1 MEEIK
6 QKDDLIT
13 AHAKLNNILRF
24 GLYPEVFDK
33 NESFAIEELNNIA
46 SNYLYKDILQFEL
59 ANLIAF
65 NDCCFSAVLHTK

>member
-33 NESFAIEELNNIA
+33 NESFAIEEEGGKLKA
-46 SNYLYKDILQFEL
+46 FEFKFNPK
-59 ANLIAF
+59 AKIKVPKEFLITYPE
-65 NDCCFSAVLHTK
+65 S